1 MVLPIMALNH
11 AVNDGSVYLIS
22 SLFPI
27 VLAIF
32 GLSVVQVGILVG
44 AGYLVTVIG
53 QPLVGRFSE
62 GSNPKV
68 LLAIGIGIIS
78 ASALS
83 FTLANG
89 FYSILGSVLLL
100 RAGSS
105 FFHPVGVSAVS
116 KTYLGSGLDRAMGIQ
131 SAFGN
136 LGIFLVFL
144 TSAPVYLVLGW
155 RGTFLVFAAIGAID
169 IAATLRFLR
178 VPRDPHPIHS
188 ERPLPKKGTTLL
200 GVPAFFLI
208 SSLISGGC
216 FAVVL
221 NYTNILLETQTRLSV
236 FWANLAVAGWVG
248 FAFLGAVSTGRW
260 TRVLGRASLL
270 VLLFLLSAA
279 TIAILAFF
287 PDNLTLAVP
296 ALLANG
302 FTLSAT
308 YPLTYSE
315 LSDFLSGSSGIEG
328 RSFGAVFAA
337 QTIGGSAFGLASG
350 YLSTVFGL
358 SSAYLM
364 AGLFMGVGAAAAA
377 LWSEKLKN
385 R

>member
-1 MVLPIMALNH
+1 
-11 AVNDGSVYLIS
+11 
-22 SLFPI
+22 
-27 VLAIF
+27 
-32 GLSVVQVGILVG
+32 
-44 AGYLVTVIG
+44 
-53 QPLVGRFSE
+53 
-62 GSNPKV
+62 
-68 LLAIGIGIIS
+68 
-78 ASALS
+78 
-83 FTLANG
+83 
-89 FYSILGSVLLL
+89 
-100 RAGSS
+100 
-105 FFHPVGVSAVS
+105 
-116 KTYLGSGLDRAMGIQ
+116 MGIQ

-155 RGTFLVFAAIGAID
+155 RGIFLVFAAIGAID
-169 IAATLRFLR
+169 IAATLKFLR
-178 VPRDPHPIHS
+178 VPRDPPPIHS
-188 ERPLPKKGTTLL
+188 ELPIPKKGTRLL

-221 NYTNILLETQTRLSV
+221 NYTNILLETQTHLSV

-248 FAFLGAVSTGRW
+248 FAFLGAVSTGRLP
-260 TRVLGRASLL
+260 RVLGRASFL
-270 VLLFLLSAA
+270 VLAFLLSAA

-287 PDNLTLAVP
+287 PGNLALAVP

-315 LSDFLSGSSGIEG
+315 LSDFLSGSSGIMG

-350 YLSTVFGL
+350 YLSTAFGL
-358 SSAYLM
+358 PSAYLM